1 MAFQLG
7 LIFIGYLC
15 GSIPFGVIIARRFYG
30 IDIREHGSRN
40 TGATNVWRVLGK
52 KPGIITLLLDALKGI
67 IPVVI
72 ARVLFRYEPG
82 VGMWTGLAAIL
93 GHNWSIFLRG
103 KGGKGVATSAGVF
116 FALVPL
122 QMLVALAAFGGFF
135 WKTKH
140 VSVGSMA
147 GAVALLVASFAIH
160 TPTAIRLL
168 VLVASILILVKH
180 VPNMKRL
187 ARGEEPKVNI

>member
-1 MAFQLG
+1 MIVRLG

-15 GSIPFGVIIARRFYG
+15 GSIPFGVLIARRFYG
-30 IDIREHGSRN
+30 IDIREHGSHN

-52 KPGIITLLLDALKGI
+52 KPGLITLALDALKGI
-67 IPVVI
+67 VPVVV
-72 ARVLFRYEPG
+72 ARVMFRYEPG
-82 VGMWTGLAAIL
+82 IGMWTGLAAIL

-122 QMLVALAAFGGFF
+122 QMLISLGVFSACL

-147 GAVALLVASFAIH
+147 AAVTLLVASFVIH

-168 VLVASILILVKH
+168 ILVASILILVKH

-187 ARGEEPKVNI
+187 AKGEEPKVNI

>member
-1 MAFQLG
+1 MLIRLG

-30 IDIREHGSRN
+30 IDIREHGSKN

-52 KPGIITLLLDALKGI
+52 KPGMITLALDALKGI
-67 IPVVI
+67 IPVIV
-72 ARVLFRYEPG
+72 ARVLFRHEPG
-82 VGMWTGLAAIL
+82 IGMWTGLAAIL
-93 GHNWSIFLRG
+93 GHNWSIFLKG

-122 QMLVALAAFGGFF
+122 QMLMALIAFLGFF

-147 GAVALLVASFAIH
+147 GAVVLLLASFAIH
-160 TPTAIRLL
+160 TPVAIRLL
-168 VLVASILILVKH
+168 ILIASILVLVKH